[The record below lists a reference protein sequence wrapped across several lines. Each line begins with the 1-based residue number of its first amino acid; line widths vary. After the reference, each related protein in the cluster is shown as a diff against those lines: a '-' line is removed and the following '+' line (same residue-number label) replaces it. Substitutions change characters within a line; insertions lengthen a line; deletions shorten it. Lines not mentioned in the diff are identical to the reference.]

1 MFVSMQHEP
10 LLATDERLNEVS
22 DCDAVWGPFVWLRP
36 EKDRVFSVTR
46 VLAIGAL
53 LGLSYGMLLNIGIVS
68 ICRAAGQRA
77 PSLATVP
84 LLLAGIFFFGFQ
96 LTLGPAWNRRARLIV
111 RRADYL
117 ASIGRRPQK
126 LH

>member
-1 MFVSMQHEP
+1 MQHEP

-22 DCDAVWGPFVWLRP
+22 DRDAVWGPFVWLRP
-36 EKDRVFSVTR
+36 EKNRCFSTLR

-53 LGLSYGMLLNIGIVS
+53 LGLSYGMLMNIGIIS
-68 ICRAAGQRA
+68 ICRIARQPL

-84 LLLAGIFFFGFQ
+84 LLLAGIFFAGFQ

-117 ASIGRRPQK
+117 ESIGRRPHE
-126 LH
+126 LS